1 MPISRICIS
10 TRWWLVGQPLGSLG
24 RVVPVPGRLRERAV
38 GVQQERGIVGDAV
51 SPSGVPGPD
60 RSHRLRGDRASGVL
74 LQPFGAKQRRTHGPG
89 PMTAGLL
96 DFRRCGRGSRAR
108 LPGPA
113 AAQPHRISVET
124 GFCGPAFQRRGAW
137 EQGTA
142 ACARQSWRPR
152 LSRHRQRA
160 GTRPSPVLRCG
171 HGRPRIAQ
179 ARAWRQA
186 ILDFAH
192 TTPCWL
198 TQIRAAPPRQDR
210 TLLMRGRC
218 PTGRIQSRGALA
230 MGRGID
236 VRLAHSTTMLRE
248 DIISRRA
255 ARRSLNPPRPA
266 PSARGPVGTASR
278 SCA

>member
-96 DFRRCGRGSRAR
+96 DSRRCGRGSRAR

-113 AAQPHRISVET
+113 AAQLHRISVET
-124 GFCGPAFQRRGAW
+124 GFCGLLFSGAGRGSRGQQLVLARVGVLVYPDTASALALGPRQYCAVGMVGPGLPRRGL
-137 EQGTA
+137 GG
-142 ACARQSWRPR
+142 R
-152 LSRHRQRA
+152 LSW
-160 GTRPSPVLRCG
+160 TS
-171 HGRPRIAQ
+171 
-179 ARAWRQA
+179 
-186 ILDFAH
+186 
-192 TTPCWL
+192 
-198 TQIRAAPPRQDR
+198 
-210 TLLMRGRC
+210 
-218 PTGRIQSRGALA
+218 RIQ
-230 MGRGID
+230 
-236 VRLAHSTTMLRE
+236 
-248 DIISRRA
+248 
-255 ARRSLNPPRPA
+255 PPA
-266 PSARGPVGTASR
+266 G
-278 SCA
+278 